1 MVLFNKKSD
10 QNIHQNAPDCIHHF
24 KIFSGSM
31 PPNSLACVQLILF
44 LYEGSHFYSEFFQNI
59 YKNFFGS
66 QIHHTLIKIYTK
78 THQTDNYFYTKNLK

>member
-24 KIFSGSM
+24 KIFSRSM

-44 LYEGSHFYSEFFQNI
+44 LYEGSHFLFRILSNYIQKFLQEPNTPYTDQNI
-59 YKNFFGS
+59 
-66 QIHHTLIKIYTK
+66 
-78 THQTDNYFYTKNLK
+78 HQNAPN